1 MRVKP
6 GFKAWSLLAS
16 LGFSL
21 VVWTGCNTEEPAANP
36 GATPGAAP
44 VTKPAATTPP
54 APTTAKPEEGKKTP

>member
-21 VVWTGCNTEEPAANP
+21 VVWTGCNSEEPAANP
-36 GATPGAAP
+36 GASPGTAPAA
-44 VTKPAATTPP
+44 KPAATTPP
-54 APTTAKPEEGKKTP
+54 APPATKPDDAKKAP